1 MLTTPTRRKRA
12 ATILTLAATLALA
25 APLAEARPGGSS
37 GGMGSRGSRTHDA
50 PSATTTAP
58 STAAPIQRTQTQP
71 GPAMGNPGMNPAA
84 AQRPRF
90 GGGFMAGLLGAGL
103 LGALLGSGFS
113 GGLGGIASFIG
124 LLLQVGL
131 LVLIVSFAV
140 RWFRRRQASPA
151 AAGHAR
157 SDLSGNGANGTG
169 ANVTGMGGTGMGGG
183 LGGNAGRG
191 PMGGALGGMGRG
203 PAPVQPVQARPVQ
216 IGPGD
221 FESFE
226 IALNGVQDAY
236 GREDVPALRN
246 LATPEM
252 AGYFVEE
259 LRANEAKGVVNRISD
274 VKLLQGDLSE
284 SWGEGNAEYATVA
297 MRYAIKDVTLDRR
310 TNRVVETGAPEAV
323 ELWTFVRERGGR
335 WVLSAIQQGH

>member
-1 MLTTPTRRKRA
+1 MLTTPTRRRRA
-12 ATILTLAATLALA
+12 ATILTLAAALALA
-25 APLAEARPGGSS
+25 APMAEARPGGSS

-131 LVLIVSFAV
+131 LVLLVSFAV
-140 RWFRRRQASPA
+140 RWFRRRQGTPA

-157 SDLSGNGANGTG
+157 SDLSGNGMNGSG
-169 ANVTGMGGTGMGGG
+169 LGGG
-183 LGGNAGRG
+183 LSGNGG
-191 PMGGALGGMGRG
+191 PVGGALGGMGRG
-203 PAPVQPVQARPVQ
+203 PAPVQPVQSRPVQ

-236 GREDVPALRN
+236 GREDVQALRN

-335 WVLSAIQQGH
+335 WVLSAIQQGR